1 VLPRSPQKHSLVNAG
16 APKHLRSDKVIV
28 AVLLYQ
34 IVSARAIIQ
43 ALFAAAFYYL
53 AQISFRKVI
62 DWKSIRKTGAFKKE
76 TVFSNKIRI
85 NNLPKLFYLF
95 AESLLINVSSLPA
108 AVLFYIGTIGPRS
121 LVIVILFPISRRVPG
136 MALNL
141 KLKLK
146 LWEDQT
152 R

>member
-1 VLPRSPQKHSLVNAG
+1 VLPSSPQKHSLVNAG
-16 APKHLRSDKVIV
+16 APKQLRSDKVIV

-43 ALFAAAFYYL
+43 NLFLAASYQL
-53 AQISFRKVI
+53 AQKSFTIVI
-62 DWKSIRKTGAFKKE
+62 DWISIRKIDAFKKE
-76 TVFSNKIRI
+76 TVFSNKFRI

-121 LVIVILFPISRRVPG
+121 LVIVILISISRRVPG

-141 KLKLK
+141 KLKL
-146 LWEDQT
+146 WEDQT